1 MNVFG
6 QDKNIYNDGV
16 IYNETGIA
24 MNFLGCTY
32 ESIGRTTFDQNNKKT
47 IQQVKRI
54 LGFIPTTSICFLYN
68 GCKYY
73 IPIYDDLL
81 SFGCFNSMKK
91 GDYVILE
98 LLYIEGCVDNKQPFA
113 IVRNVLRGTQ
123 RYCDLLMYS
132 YHPECLKDIRE
143 NSIFISF
150 LVSL

>member
-1 MNVFG
+1 MKRRFFFIILLISTMNVFG

-16 IYNETGIA
+16 IYNVTGIA

-32 ESIGRTTFDQNNKKT
+32 ESIGRTTFDQNNKKET
-47 IQQVKRI
+47 IQRVKRI

-98 LLYIEGCVDNKQPFA
+98 LLYIDGCVDNKQPFA
-113 IVRNVLRGTQ
+113 IVRNVLRMDDFHKITKNMKHQ
-123 RYCDLLMYS
+123 K
-132 YHPECLKDIRE
+132 E
-143 NSIFISF
+143 
-150 LVSL
+150 

>member
-1 MNVFG
+1 MKRRFFFIILLISTMNVFG

-32 ESIGRTTFDQNNKKT
+32 ESIGRTTFDQNKKKET

-113 IVRNVLRGTQ
+113 IVRNVLRMDDFHKIIKNMKHQ
-123 RYCDLLMYS
+123 K
-132 YHPECLKDIRE
+132 E
-143 NSIFISF
+143 
-150 LVSL
+150 

>member
-1 MNVFG
+1 MQGF
-6 QDKNIYNDGV
+6 
-16 IYNETGIA
+16 A
-24 MNFLGCTY
+24 MNMLGCTY
-32 ESIGRTTFDQNNKKT
+32 ESIGRTTFDQNKKKET

-98 LLYIEGCVDNKQPFA
+98 LLYIE
-113 IVRNVLRGTQ
+113 
-123 RYCDLLMYS
+123 DLS
-132 YHPECLKDIRE
+132 
-143 NSIFISF
+143 SG
-150 LVSL
+150 